1 MAGRGGDDEALIE
14 AAIRGSARAWDR
26 LVRRYEQRVY
36 NFGLRLTGN
45 PADAHDVMQEV
56 FLGVYRS
63 LHRFRGEAQFSSW
76 LFRIAHNKAVD
87 LQRRQ
92 RTVAITDAWPGRGE
106 QGGYGDH
113 GRHREPAAGEYDAVS
128 DDSRPGPLDQALSDE
143 VSEQILA
150 LLQILPAEQ
159 RMVVE
164 LKLYQSLTFE
174 EIAELESVSPNT
186 AKTRFYTALRKLRH
200 RLEQDHE
207 R

>member
-36 NFGLRLTGN
+36 NFALRLTGN
-45 PADAHDVMQEV
+45 TTDARDVMQEV

-63 LHRFRGEAQFSSW
+63 LHRFRGDAQFSSW

-92 RTVAITDAWPGRGE
+92 RTVAISDTWPGSA
-106 QGGYGDH
+106 
-113 GRHREPAAGEYDAVS
+113 GREESGAGEYDSIS

-143 VSEQILA
+143 VSEQVLA
-150 LLQILPAEQ
+150 LLLTLPAEQ

-174 EIAELESVSPNT
+174 AIAEMESISPNT

-200 RLEQDHE
+200 TLEQENE

>member
-14 AAIRGSARAWDR
+14 AASRGSARAWDR

-45 PADAHDVMQEV
+45 PADARDVMQEV

-63 LHRFRGEAQFSSW
+63 LHRFRGDAQFSSW

-87 LQRRQ
+87 LLRRQ
-92 RTVAITDAWPGRGE
+92 RTVAISDVLPE
-106 QGGYGDH
+106 GYDT
-113 GRHREPAAGEYDAVS
+113 VS
-128 DDSRPGPLDQALSDE
+128 DDARPGPLDEALSDE
-143 VSEQILA
+143 LSERILV
-150 LLQILPAEQ
+150 LLQSLPAAQ

-174 EIAELESVSPNT
+174 EIAEMEAISSNT
-186 AKTRFYTALRKLRH
+186 AKTRFYTALRRLR
-200 RLEQDHE
+200 RTLEQEND
-207 R
+207 